1 VNHIILFSSV
11 KVVNIEFGLA
21 ITVRHFV
28 TTVRHFSA
36 KQQQKPFYI
45 CLIKTNNNNL
55 KQIKMRTEILKK
67 GVVVV
72 KGVLGFLVGF
82 ALYYLVKML
91 IG

>member
-1 VNHIILFSSV
+1 
-11 KVVNIEFGLA
+11 
-21 ITVRHFV
+21 
-28 TTVRHFSA
+28 
-36 KQQQKPFYI
+36 
-45 CLIKTNNNNL
+45 
-55 KQIKMRTEILKK
+55 MRTEILKK